1 MTARFLRATLLF
13 LLCTATAS
21 SRADDLPSQ
30 IDSLVSQPSFTGA
43 RWGICIYSLTKDSL
57 IYGRDADKLFVPAS
71 TVKLLTSAA
80 ALDSLGPDYRF
91 ETAFFADG
99 PLDSAG
105 TLHGDLIMR
114 GSGDPTLRDVFDE
127 NGIPSAFQQIAD
139 SLCQKGLKRI
149 QGRLVGDARAWPR
162 EAPCPSWEVGDFA
175 EDWMPLTGTLSLNR
189 NDVAADT
196 ALCVL
201 LEAGANSTVFLG
213 PSPTLHF
220 LSVFH
225 SALRDAGIHVSGEK
239 IANSNPARPSL
250 LYVHASAPLS
260 EILKRMNK
268 WSDNFYAEQVCRVL
282 GGGTGLRGVEAIY
295 KFVVRAGVNGDEI
308 RLEDASGLSRKNL
321 ISPAAIVQ
329 ILKFMHRHPCAEA
342 YEQSLAVM
350 GVDGTLARRPP
361 AAPDAEAR
369 AKTGTLDYASAL
381 SGYLK
386 TKTGEEIAFSFICN
400 NFLTSVQTVHQVQ
413 DSICTLLAKER

>member
-1 MTARFLRATLLF
+1 M
-13 LLCTATAS
+13 
-21 SRADDLPSQ
+21 
-30 IDSLVSQPSFTGA
+30 
-43 RWGICIYSLTKDSL
+43 TKDSL
-57 IYGRDADKLFVPAS
+57 IFSRDADKLFVPAS

-80 ALDSLGPDYRF
+80 ALDSLGPDFHF

-99 PLDSAG
+99 PLDSTG
-105 TLHGDLIMR
+105 TLRGDLIMR
-114 GSGDPTLRDVFDE
+114 GSGDPTLRDVFGE
-127 NGIPSAFQQIAD
+127 NGIPGAFHQIAD
-139 SLCQKGLKRI
+139 SLRQRGLKRI

-189 NDVAADT
+189 NDADIDT

-201 LEAGANSTVFLG
+201 LEAGANSTLFLG

-225 SALRDAGIHVSGEK
+225 GALRDAGIHLSGEK
-239 IANSNPARPSL
+239 IGKSNPVRPAL
-250 LYVHASAPLS
+250 LYVHASAPLH
-260 EILKRMNK
+260 EIMKRMNK

-282 GGGTGLRGVEAIY
+282 GDGAGSQGIEAIY
-295 KFVVRAGVNGDEI
+295 KFVARAGVSRNEL

-321 ISPAAIVQ
+321 ISPRAIVQ
-329 ILKFMHRHPCAEA
+329 ILRFMHRHPCSDAFK
-342 YEQSLAVM
+342 QSLAVM
-350 GVDGTLARRPP
+350 GVDGTVARRP
-361 AAPDAEAR
+361 AAALGAEAR

-386 TKTGEEIAFSFICN
+386 TEAGEELAFSFICN
-400 NFLTSVQTVHQVQ
+400 NFLASVQTVHQVQ